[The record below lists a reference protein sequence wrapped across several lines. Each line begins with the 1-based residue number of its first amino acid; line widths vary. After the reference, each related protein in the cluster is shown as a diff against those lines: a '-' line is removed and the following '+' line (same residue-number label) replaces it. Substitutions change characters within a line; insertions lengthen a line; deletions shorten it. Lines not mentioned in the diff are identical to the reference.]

1 LQVDALWTMKNVAM
15 AVHGEPVERLNDIDS
30 MENVPLTMENVA
42 LSLKLQTTGATMRN
56 VALASKRK

>member
-1 LQVDALWTMKNVAM
+1 LQVGALWTMKNVAM
-15 AVHGEPVERLNDIDS
+15 AVHGEPVERLLTLIHGKRS
-30 MENVPLTMENVA
+30 ALTMENVA